1 MAKHT
6 LEILNTARFFN
17 YVWSFYNI
25 MHERVK
31 DCGIDFLYSLQKKV
45 LLEKIEIYIIGH
57 IFVKQKQQVF

>member
-6 LEILNTARFFN
+6 LKYFK

-31 DCGIDFLYSLQKKV
+31 LLQTPVTRLVV
-45 LLEKIEIYIIGH
+45 LVQLNMNYELKRFWKTIEARLP
-57 IFVKQKQQVF
+57 QS

>member
-6 LEILNTARFFN
+6 LEILRCSH